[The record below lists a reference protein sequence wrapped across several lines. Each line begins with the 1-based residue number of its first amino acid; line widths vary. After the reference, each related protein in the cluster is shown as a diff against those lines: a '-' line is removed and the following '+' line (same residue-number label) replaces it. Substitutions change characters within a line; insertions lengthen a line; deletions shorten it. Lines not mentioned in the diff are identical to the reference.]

1 MDRLDDLTIEF
12 DYVFTE
18 ENRFKTFGYTMD
30 GKYTYN
36 KDYKYLVANFVLQK
50 GQSLQDIG
58 VLPEPDHIDRKEHAS
73 INTGHGY
80 LYLDGGVILHIKQI
94 NIMITH
100 YESLDKCRAR
110 LIYIL
115 K

>member
-12 DYVFTE
+12 NYIFTE
-18 ENRFKTFGYTMD
+18 DKYKSFGFAMD
-30 GKYTYN
+30 RKYTYN
-36 KDYKYLVANFVLQK
+36 KDYKYLVANFVLQN
-50 GQSLQDIG
+50 GESLQDMG
-58 VLPEPDHIDRKEHAS
+58 VLPEPDYIDRKEHAS
-73 INTGHGY
+73 INTGHAY

-94 NIMITH
+94 NIMMTH
-100 YESLDKCRAR
+100 YDSLDKCRAR